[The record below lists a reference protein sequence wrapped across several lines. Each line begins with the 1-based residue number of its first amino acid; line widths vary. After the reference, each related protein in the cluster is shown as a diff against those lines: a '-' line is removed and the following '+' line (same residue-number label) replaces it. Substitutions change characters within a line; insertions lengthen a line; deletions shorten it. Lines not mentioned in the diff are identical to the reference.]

1 MNAGRPQKE
10 EFENSNSIF
19 NSFSLG
25 VPGLSCVQTFL
36 LMVIHSMHSYTLHSV
51 DLNMGTHSDSQ
62 KLVIVLWEHCV
73 TKRGW
78 FKVFWS
84 AWRALS
90 GKDLFGPCYLPPL
103 SRRPNLGVTAAQP
116 PETKHGNYTRNLA
129 RNLHSGWMQCIGFA
143 MVRNLLDLW
152 LVLKTRF
159 FWALVAYSSYTGR
172 CSNNLKHIQIM
183 SFESVGSW
191 PAGAIK
197 NWYFWLWCL
206 GLIH

>member
-36 LMVIHSMHSYTLHSV
+36 LMVIHSMHSYTLHLV

-62 KLVIVLWEHCV
+62 KLVIVLWEQCV
-73 TKRGW
+73 TKRGR

-90 GKDLFGPCYLPPL
+90 GKDLLCPCYLPPL

-116 PETKHGNYTRNLA
+116 PETKHGNYTRNLS
-129 RNLHSGWMQCIGFA
+129 RNLHSG
-143 MVRNLLDLW
+143 
-152 LVLKTRF
+152 
-159 FWALVAYSSYTGR
+159 
-172 CSNNLKHIQIM
+172 
-183 SFESVGSW
+183 
-191 PAGAIK
+191 
-197 NWYFWLWCL
+197 
-206 GLIH
+206 